1 MMTAENGGSAF
12 PHLRRYVGP
21 DTYEPLAEGGMT
33 LRDWFAGQAPE
44 MPHWWMQNEAL
55 ATQPPGWKD
64 GMSAKDWDRLW
75 NEFHCRKIASWRFH
89 YADAMLEA
97 RK

>member
-1 MMTAENGGSAF
+1 MMTAENGGPAF
-12 PHLRRYVGP
+12 PGG
-21 DTYEPLAEGGMT
+21 TYPEHPHHPNGMT

-44 MPHWWMQNEAL
+44 MPDWWMQDESQAI
-55 ATQPPGWKD
+55 QPPGWEE

-75 NEFHCRKIASWRFH
+75 NEFHCRKLASWRFH